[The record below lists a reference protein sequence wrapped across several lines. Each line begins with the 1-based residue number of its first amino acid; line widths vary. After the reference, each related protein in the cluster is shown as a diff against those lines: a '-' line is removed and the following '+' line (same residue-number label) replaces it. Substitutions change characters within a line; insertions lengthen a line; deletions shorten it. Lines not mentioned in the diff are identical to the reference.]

1 MWLNYRRIAC
11 FPYLII
17 HWKLPLSKELKIK
30 LRILSEKRQTKLYIC
45 NFHFI
50 TPYPTGN
57 LDMDVVKKK
66 FGVHNVFR
74 VMVLVCDW
82 LNRDENIQ
90 VNGLVGFIDCTN
102 MTMKHHLNL
111 MNMENGKKMMQFYQ
125 VLHTDLG

>member
-1 MWLNYRRIAC
+1 
-11 FPYLII
+11 
-17 HWKLPLSKELKIK
+17 
-30 LRILSEKRQTKLYIC
+30 
-45 NFHFI
+45 
-50 TPYPTGN
+50 
-57 LDMDVVKKK
+57 MDVVKKK

-125 VLHTDLG
+125 VLHTDLGFKVLSVFVPSY